1 VWFGVDVD
9 VEKYGVEA
17 SEIDDLSSVT
27 RLRTRTAPPRTGVTG
42 P

>member
-27 RLRTRTAPPRTGVTG
+27 RPRTRTAPPGPEVTR